1 MPRPAERQ
9 PAHVL
14 HRRPFRETS
23 AIVELLTQDFGRVG
37 AVVRGARGG
46 GRAARHLEPF
56 SEVVVTWR
64 GRGQLVTVLRWEAV
78 ATPRLSGDCLFAGLY
93 INELL
98 VKMLGE
104 DEPVAA
110 LFAHYREAISAL
122 LASDDAAPILRTFE
136 RRLLD
141 ELGYG
146 LAFDV
151 DVRSGRPIDR
161 GSRYDIVVG
170 EGFRESAVD
179 WAEVRD
185 RRPNAN
191 GSLVL
196 TGSEIA
202 AIDIG
207 DYRSNIVRRA
217 AKHVFRRA
225 LELRLGGRRLAT
237 RSLLGARPAGV
248 PT

>member
-14 HRRPFRETS
+14 HRRPYRETS
-23 AIVELLTQDFGRVG
+23 VIVELLTQDFGRVSG
-37 AVVRGARGG
+37 VVRGARGG
-46 GRAARHLEPF
+46 ASHLEPF

-64 GRGQLVTVLRWEAV
+64 GRGQMVTVLRWESKAV
-78 ATPRLSGDCLFAGLY
+78 PRLSGDCLFAGLY
-93 INELL
+93 VNELL
-98 VKMLGE
+98 VKTLGH

-110 LFAHYREAISAL
+110 LFAHYREALAGL
-122 LASDDAAPILRTFE
+122 LACNDIAPVLRTFE

-170 EGFRESAVD
+170 EGFRERA
-179 WAEVRD
+179 A
-185 RRPNAN
+185 NAARVPRSSGRN
-191 GSLVL
+191 GSGPLVL
-196 TGSEIA
+196 TGSEIS
-202 AIDIG
+202 AIAVG
-207 DYRSNIVRRA
+207 DYRSNTVRRA
-217 AKHVFRRA
+217 AKQIFGRA

-237 RSLLGARPAGV
+237 RSLLGARPAGAR
-248 PT
+248 T